1 MDIIDIFTWSVLFV
15 KLTIWTWLIFTLGL
29 FVYFCE
35 TNHMNLVDI
44 CTWSV
49 CETNHMNLVD
59 ANFLGD
65 PIPSLVPQPTC

>member
-1 MDIIDIFTWSVLFV
+1 MDIVDIFTWSILFV

-35 TNHMNLVDI
+35 TNHMNLVD
-44 CTWSV
+44 
-49 CETNHMNLVD
+49 